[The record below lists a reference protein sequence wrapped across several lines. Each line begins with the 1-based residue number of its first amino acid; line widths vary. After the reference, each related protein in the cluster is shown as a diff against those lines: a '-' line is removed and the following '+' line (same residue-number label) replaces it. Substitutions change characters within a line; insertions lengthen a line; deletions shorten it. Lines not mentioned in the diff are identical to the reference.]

1 MVILHRLTNT
11 SAALKTW
18 KKAPLFY
25 LLFVFTIMHGS
36 RRTVRNGEVLIS
48 FTTSGH
54 KVDVRGRGWYSNM
67 YAWNQVLTGHDSTT
81 LMSGLQDCGR
91 VLEGIIQWVT
101 SVVEPLSSTSSLCLP
116 DIIHMMNETRPSLF
130 YTALHYCECKLLFT
144 PRREM
149 LLWPEVCCFSCTNEQ
164 LKCIPG
170 VLRNGSIVL
179 YEMERL
185 W

>member
-18 KKAPLFY
+18 KRAPLFY

-36 RRTVRNGEVLIS
+36 RRAVRNGEVLIS

-101 SVVEPLSSTSSLCLP
+101 SVVEPLSPHPVCVHLTSFTWWMRPGLPCFTLLSTIVNVNCSSLQEEECCCDQKFVVLVAQ
-116 DIIHMMNETRPSLF
+116 MNSWNVSH
-130 YTALHYCECKLLFT
+130 A
-144 PRREM
+144 
-149 LLWPEVCCFSCTNEQ
+149 
-164 LKCIPG
+164 G
-170 VLRNGSIVL
+170 VSRNGSI
-179 YEMERL
+179 
-185 W
+185 